1 MALRAS
7 ILNQGDVAII
17 ALEGK
22 LDYENQEVLTDNI
35 LTLMAEGKQIVVD
48 MDQLNFVGSSGI
60 THFIRSLYEMK
71 EAGRTPPR
79 LCNVRSEFRQIIN
92 AYDVNKEFSIH
103 TSREDAVT
111 SFFRAGSGE
120 NN

>member
-1 MALRAS
+1 MSLRAN

-22 LDYENQEVLTDNI
+22 LDFESQDILRENI
-35 LTLMAEGKQIVVD
+35 ITLMREGKQVIVD
-48 MDQLNFVGSSGI
+48 MDNLSFVGSSGI
-60 THFIRSLYEMK
+60 THFIRSLYEMQ
-71 EAGRTPPR
+71 EMGGAPR

-92 AYDVNKEFSIH
+92 AYDTNKEFSIH
-103 TSREDAVT
+103 GNREDAVNG
-111 SFFRAGSGE
+111 FFRSGQDE